1 MRSLF
6 IAAAFLFPSLALAEE
21 APAFPECLVMPPDA
35 EIVSAEK
42 GSDAT
47 AFHLRFVLKVED
59 RLAAFRAVRAEVEA
73 RNNAAPEK
81 LFFYSF
87 MDSQARYNCD
97 DETIGVFET
106 VLEPGPGEAV
116 YLVGP
121 MNMGG

>member
-1 MRSLF
+1 MRHFLL
-6 IAAAFLFPSLALAEE
+6 AAALLAPSLSWAED
-21 APAFPECLVMPPDA
+21 APAFPECLIMPPNA

-59 RLAAFRAVRAEVEA
+59 RLAAFKAVRAEVEA
-73 RNNAAPEK
+73 RNKATPEK
-81 LFFYSF
+81 LYFYAF

-97 DETIGVFET
+97 DETIGIFET